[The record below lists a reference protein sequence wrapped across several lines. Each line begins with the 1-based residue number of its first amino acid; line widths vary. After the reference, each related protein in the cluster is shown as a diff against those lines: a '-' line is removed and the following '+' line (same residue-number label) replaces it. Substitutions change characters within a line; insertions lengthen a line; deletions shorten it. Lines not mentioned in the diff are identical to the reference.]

1 MGRNLELVPDRRI
14 VQSWRTSEF
23 AADDPDSTIT
33 IELTPLGAGT
43 RLSLR
48 HVGVP
53 DGQTAYE
60 KGGWRDNYFEPMKA
74 YFARRGASPRP
85 RKEGEPNAKP
95 DRLARRC
102 GRGADARLRR
112 RRGGLLRRVR
122 LHRSQPL
129 SFLQDLTS
137 GPNCEF
143 LYVMRNGI
151 YAQHGYCFHTPRAI
165 ATFGNRGCLSG
176 DANALGLNAIE
187 LANATTIL
195 SAERALGCP
204 E

>member
-1 MGRNLELVPDRRI
+1 MAYDFELVCELPASPHAVYDAWLSSAGHSAMTGAKAKASTKVGAAYSAWDGYIVGRNLELVPDRRI

-23 AADDPDSTIT
+23 AADDPNSTIT

-85 RKEGEPNAKP
+85 R
-95 DRLARRC
+95 
-102 GRGADARLRR
+102 
-112 RRGGLLRRVR
+112 RGG
-122 LHRSQPL
+122 
-129 SFLQDLTS
+129 
-137 GPNCEF
+137 G
-143 LYVMRNGI
+143 
-151 YAQHGYCFHTPRAI
+151 A
-165 ATFGNRGCLSG
+165 
-176 DANALGLNAIE
+176 
-187 LANATTIL
+187 
-195 SAERALGCP
+195 
-204 E
+204 